1 MKLYTISDSE
11 SARAGTRDSYL
22 HVLVSNVVGD
32 FGRPRGPCNEVA
44 VCLWGRLHIADVDVP
59 VGRR

>member
-1 MKLYTISDSE
+1 MKLYAISVSY
-11 SARAGTRDSYL
+11 SVPAGTRDSYL
-22 HVLVSNVVGD
+22 LVLVSNVAGD

-44 VCLWGRLHIADVDVP
+44 VCPWDWLHIADVDVP

>member
-1 MKLYTISDSE
+1 MKLSTISVSE

-44 VCLWGRLHIADVDVP
+44 VCPWGWLHIADVDVP